1 MHAFYQNRLLIV
13 ALFAVVA
20 LSGCDLFNSDD
31 NPDSPTSP
39 LLANVV
45 VLGNTT
51 VQANANGFA
60 EYLGQVVNTGSV
72 TARNVRVSV
81 NIFNASNGLIDV
93 ASAVAVPADLSVQE
107 TGTFKVTSTTPLG
120 QAITFE
126 IVIEWD

>member
-20 LSGCDLFNSDD
+20 LSGCDLFNSDN

-51 VQANANGFA
+51 VQANPNGVA

-93 ASAVAVPADLSVQE
+93 ASATAVPADLSVQE
-107 TGTFKVTSTTPLG
+107 TGTFKVTSTTPID
-120 QAITFE
+120 QAIRFE